1 MNQRGFSLIEVLI
14 ALAVLAVGGLGTLQL
29 LEVVSKSSANVSAE
43 AEAMSLARQL
53 RSEIEQQVLLPG
65 NLGEDWWTPGT
76 YVAPDGDL
84 NCVIDTVGNVDQ
96 ALSVAQGGR
105 YRVEYTVGAPWN
117 PDIDGDGVPDGVRG
131 LDITIVV
138 DNQIARDAANSATE
152 RRRRLLRPVVM
163 SFRKEVQSSIA
174 VVTGGTARW

>member
-1 MNQRGFSLIEVLI
+1 MNERGFSLIEVLI

-53 RSEIEQQVLLPG
+53 RSEIEQQALLPA
-65 NLGEDWWTPGT
+65 NLVDPWWTPGT
-76 YVAPDGDL
+76 KLAPDG
-84 NCVIDTVGNVDQ
+84 NAACVIDTVGNVGQ
-96 ALSVAQGGR
+96 ALSAAQGGR
-105 YRVEYTVGAPWN
+105 YRVEYTVGAAWN
-117 PDIDGDGVPDGVRG
+117 PDIDGDGTPDGVRG

-138 DNQIARDAANSATE
+138 DNQLARDAANTATE
-152 RRRRLLRPVVM
+152 RRRRLLRPVVL

-174 VVTGGTARW
+174 VVTGGVARW